1 MDSATMRRRARLI
14 GGVRSFFDQLG
25 YTEVDTPLLAPH
37 LIPEPAIEVFPVR
50 SRGRSGAPE
59 RELYLVPSPE
69 LWMKR
74 LLASG
79 SGSIYQICH
88 CFRNVEESGKHHAPE
103 FTMLEWYT
111 TDHTYLDSA
120 ALTQG
125 LLRRVGID
133 TPVAHRSMAELFAL
147 HAGLDLASLEREED
161 LRSAAGDLG
170 IAVSPESDWEECF
183 NKVFLTLVEPRL
195 AEMGAV
201 IVLDYPWAL
210 PTLARRKPGTP
221 WAERWELYIDGV
233 EIANCYTEE
242 TDPRTL
248 EALAARE
255 SARKVGAAFPHPP
268 DPDIARIALPACS
281 GVALGLDRLLMRILG
296 LDSLDQVIFFPGFGI
311 L

>member
-1 MDSATMRRRARLI
+1 MRRRAELI
-14 GGVRSFFDQLG
+14 GRVRSFFGELG

-50 SRGRSGAPE
+50 SRGRGGAPE
-59 RELYLVPSPE
+59 QELYLVPSPE

-79 SGSIYQICH
+79 AGSIFQICH
-88 CFRNVEESGKHHAPE
+88 CFRNVEESSRHHAPE

-111 TDHTYLDSA
+111 TDHTYLESA
-120 ALTQG
+120 AVTES
-125 LLRRVGID
+125 LLRRVGIH
-133 TPVAHRSMAELFAL
+133 TPVARRSMAELFAV
-147 HAGLDLASLEREED
+147 HAGLDLDSLQEEEA
-161 LRSAAGDLG
+161 LRSATSGLG
-170 IAVSPESDWEECF
+170 IPVSPTSDWEECF
-183 NKVFLTLVEPRL
+183 NKVFLTTVEPRL
-195 AEMGAV
+195 ADLGAV
-201 IVLDYPWAL
+201 IVLDYPAAV

-221 WAERWELYIDGV
+221 YAERWELYLDGV

-242 TDPRTL
+242 TDPGTL

-255 SARKVGAAFPHPP
+255 AARKAAAAFPHPP
-268 DPDIARIALPACS
+268 DLGIARIALPPCS